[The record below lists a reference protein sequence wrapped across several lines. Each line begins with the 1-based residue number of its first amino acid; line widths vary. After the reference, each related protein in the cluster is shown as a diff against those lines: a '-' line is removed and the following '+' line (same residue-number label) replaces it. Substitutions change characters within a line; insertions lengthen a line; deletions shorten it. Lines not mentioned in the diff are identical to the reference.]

1 MTYSFLS
8 KSNSTFSD
16 QSNKYWHADS
26 ESVTADSDTPEGFY
40 LELREPTRLS
50 IKTIN
55 GNYLKAS
62 KNGAFHIGD
71 TNIDSA
77 TQWEY

>member
-1 MTYSFLS
+1 MIHFFPDQ
-8 KSNSTFSD
+8 NS
-16 QSNKYWHADS
+16 KYWHADS
-26 ESVTADSDTPEGFY
+26 EGVTADSDTPEGFY

-55 GNYLKAS
+55 GNYLKAG
-62 KNGAFHIGD
+62 KNGGFHVGD